1 MEGMAVSRWDA
12 LLAAVAGYVAVVTLV
27 RLMSVRRD
35 DLVRDIR
42 TKIAQERAARE
53 AAEEAEADA
62 EQAA

>member
-1 MEGMAVSRWDA
+1 MSRWDA
-12 LLAAVAGYVAVVTLV
+12 LLAAVAGYVAVVALV

-53 AAEEAEADA
+53 AAEESEADA